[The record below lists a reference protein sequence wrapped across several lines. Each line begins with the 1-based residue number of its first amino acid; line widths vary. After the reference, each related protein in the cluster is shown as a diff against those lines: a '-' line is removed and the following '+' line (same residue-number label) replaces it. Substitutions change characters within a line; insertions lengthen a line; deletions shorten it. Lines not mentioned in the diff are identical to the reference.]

1 MLGRVIDEIFMDVSR
16 FDFAGAQREGRSNSC
31 GNLCEYGLT
40 RTDKL
45 RGRGCFEEE
54 RFCVRCVLS
63 RFISCG
69 GMRSFWEG
77 EGEEFRKKECLI
89 DQLGNNSNILGRS

>member
-16 FDFAGAQREGRSNSC
+16 FDFARAQREGRSNSC

-45 RGRGCFEEE
+45 RGRGFEEE
-54 RFCVRCVLS
+54 RFCARCALSSFLS
-63 RFISCG
+63 RV
-69 GMRSFWEG
+69 MRNAVYF
-77 EGEEFRKKECLI
+77 
-89 DQLGNNSNILGRS
+89 GRGKSLEKGIFNRSVGK